1 MAAPLLIAQECAWK
15 QRAEEGDETE
25 TKDRNKKINKE
36 KIKKNN
42 KEVSALMKLGPPVA
56 TRHFRSNP
64 SPGLGILSLQEKVA
78 KLSYSLWASPVTI
91 ILCVSWKF
99 SLVM

>member
-25 TKDRNKKINKE
+25 TKDKKNDNNNKKN
-36 KIKKNN
+36 KNN
-42 KEVSALMKLGPPVA
+42 KEVSALMKLGPTVA

-64 SPGLGILSLQEKVA
+64 SPGLGILSIQEKVA
-78 KLSYSLWASPVTI
+78 KLGYSLWASPVTI

>member
-25 TKDRNKKINKE
+25 TKDKNKTKKIN
-36 KIKKNN
+36 KNN
-42 KEVSALMKLGPPVA
+42 KEVSALMKLGPTAA

-64 SPGLGILSLQEKVA
+64 SPGPGILSVQEKVA
-78 KLSYSLWASPVTI
+78 KLGYSLWASLVTI

>member
-1 MAAPLLIAQECAWK
+1 
-15 QRAEEGDETE
+15 
-25 TKDRNKKINKE
+25 
-36 KIKKNN
+36 
-42 KEVSALMKLGPPVA
+42 MKLGSTVA

-64 SPGLGILSLQEKVA
+64 SPGLGILSIQEKVA
-78 KLSYSLWASPVTI
+78 TLGYSLWASPVTI